1 MSCGSQ
7 DVAYYLDSAKRQ
19 LRQYYYQLPLDKMRC
34 HCCVALAMTM
44 SHSER
49 NPGRLFFK
57 CSRRLC
63 PFFQWV
69 DENPRGK
76 NRVWLEADKF
86 ICLFDGR
93 RAKRSFQD
101 VLTENPLQKGVRE
114 IINKH
119 VGDQMGPFEGNWQPD
134 VTPKEQMVL
143 EQRGFVP
150 PSQSDLKDMIQRQ
163 VEKEVEWHMYK

>member
-7 DVAYYLDSAKRQ
+7 DVAYHLDSAKRQ
-19 LRQYYYQLPLDKMRC
+19 LRPYYYQLPLDKMRC
-34 HCCVALAMTM
+34 HCCVALSMNM
-44 SHSER
+44 SHTEK

-57 CSRRLC
+57 CSRRIC

-69 DENPRGK
+69 DEDPRGK

-93 RAKRSFQD
+93 LVKRSLQD
-101 VLTENPLQKGVRE
+101 VLCENPLQKGVRE

-119 VGDQMGPFEGNWQPD
+119 VGDPMGPFEGNWQPD
-134 VTPKEQMVL
+134 VTPKEQLVL